1 LQFKEPVMRLN
12 RYLLAAHVNAVGAC
26 TVALKELDTA
36 TVLRKGEKVVI
47 IEEAKK
53 SDINQDA

>member
-1 LQFKEPVMRLN
+1 MRLN